1 MIEIEN
7 LGSFQK
13 DMQHAYEKMHRKE
26 LLKIIRPGVNILMK
40 AVKGRTPERTG
51 FLRRSIKLK
60 PMRGTNDF
68 PYAAYFVD
76 FANVKIK
83 ETGKKMKAFYGLFVH
98 NGTIITKGKRKHR
111 KPRLFSNLEELAY
124 QRDRAAAGYRIK
136 PNPWVYEAF
145 EATAQ
150 QAADRILED
159 IKNKL

>member
-98 NGTIITKGKRKHR
+98 NGTIVVPGEKRSHKSR
-111 KPRLFSNLEELAY
+111 TDAEDRRRL
-124 QRDRAAAGYRIK
+124 QAGGRQRIK